1 MDLAD
6 AERRLLRALPGPL
19 PGEAAHALLAPRP
32 RRGWRPGE
40 VPGGSRAA
48 AGLVLLYPDGGGEAL
63 LVLTLRPSNLARH
76 GGQVSLPGGAVE
88 PGESV
93 EEAALREAREEIGAD
108 PAGIRLLGRL
118 TPLHVPV
125 SGFVI
130 HPVAAVAGRRFGLC
144 RSDGEVEAILEVP
157 LRDLLDPSTLREES
171 RRFEGRDHRIPFFAL
186 EGHKVWGATA
196 MVLSEFVSLLRDP
209 GRPRRRHAR
218 P

>member
-1 MDLAD
+1 MDLAE
-6 AERRLLRALPGPL
+6 AERRLARALKGPL

-32 RRGWRPGE
+32 RKGWRPGE
-40 VPGGSRAA
+40 VPGGLRAA
-48 AGLVLLYPDGGGEAL
+48 AGLVLLYPDGDGEAR
-63 LVLTLRPSNLARH
+63 LVLTLRPSSLARH

-88 PGESV
+88 AGESV

-130 HPVAAVAGRRFGLC
+130 HPVAAVAGRRFAL
-144 RSDGEVEAILEVP
+144 RRRDGEVEEILKVP
-157 LRDLLDPSTLREES
+157 LRDLLAPAALHEES
-171 RRFEGRDHRIPFFAL
+171 RTFDGKVHRIPFFAL

-196 MVLSEFVSLLRDP
+196 MILSELVSLLGEAELP
-209 GRPRRRHAR
+209 G
-218 P
+218 